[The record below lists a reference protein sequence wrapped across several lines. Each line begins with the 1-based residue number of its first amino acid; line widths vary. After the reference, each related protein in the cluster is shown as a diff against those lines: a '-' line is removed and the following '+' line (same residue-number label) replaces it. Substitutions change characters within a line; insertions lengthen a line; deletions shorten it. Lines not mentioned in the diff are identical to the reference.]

1 VSYAV
6 PARSR
11 EVAVV
16 TAAFN
21 FISELTA
28 QWSLGHGITLIT
40 ESFRLQFQCFMTN
53 LLWKGR
59 AKEKGGYPKEF
70 WVLITSMILT
80 MKHAPC
86 ISLRGTVIW
95 SFIHIDW
102 KDCEQIELST
112 HAPNVTPS

>member
-40 ESFRLQFQCFMTN
+40 ESFRLQFQSFMTN
-53 LLWKGR
+53 LLWKGG
-59 AKEKGGYPKEF
+59 AKEKGGYPNEF
-70 WVLITSMILT
+70 WVLITSM
-80 MKHAPC
+80 KHAPC
-86 ISLRGTVIW
+86 ISSRGTVIW
-95 SFIHIDW
+95 SFI
-102 KDCEQIELST
+102 ST
-112 HAPNVTPS
+112 GKTASK